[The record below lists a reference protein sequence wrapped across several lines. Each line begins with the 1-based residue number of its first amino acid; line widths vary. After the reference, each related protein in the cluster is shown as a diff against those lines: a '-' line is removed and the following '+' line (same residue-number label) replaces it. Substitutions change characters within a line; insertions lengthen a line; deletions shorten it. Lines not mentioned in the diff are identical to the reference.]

1 MDNMSYR
8 DLYVSSSPMLAYP
21 NKESTIQ
28 ILGVPFDS
36 TSTYRPGSRFGPNAI
51 REAFLNIELYSSKFN
66 LDLDN
71 VPINDLG
78 NLIQIADAKKMSEI
92 VQKVI
97 SENYKEKK
105 EPIILGGEHTIS
117 YATFSCL
124 PKDTALIVFDAHL
137 DLRDEFAES
146 KFSHTT
152 WLRRYLEEN
161 GSDNL
166 IHIGYRAT
174 SIEEI
179 NYLKNEE
186 LKTISTEEIFN
197 SNKSEVFLTDLLIE
211 FEKVYISID
220 IDILDP
226 AYAPGV
232 GNPEAAGISTFQLL
246 NILGSIQGK
255 KILGFDITEVCPPYD
270 TGITSIAA
278 ARIMIEL
285 LSIMQ
290 LSNNNEVSSCR
301 K

>member
-1 MDNMSYR
+1 MSYS
-8 DLYVSSSPMLAYP
+8 DLYVSSSPMLTYP

-28 ILGVPFDS
+28 VLGVPFDS
-36 TSTYRPGSRFGPNAI
+36 TSTYRPGSRFAPNAI
-51 REAFLNIELYSSKFN
+51 REAFLNIELYSPKFD

-105 EPIILGGEHTIS
+105 TPIILGGEHTIS

-137 DLRDEFAES
+137 DLRDEFAEC

-152 WLRRYLEEN
+152 WLRRYVEEK

-166 IHIGYRAT
+166 IHLGYRAI

-186 LKTISTEEIFN
+186 LKSISTEEIFN
-197 SNKSEVFLTDLLIE
+197 SNKSEDFLADLLFE

-220 IDILDP
+220 MDILDP

-232 GNPEAAGISTFQLL
+232 GNPEAAGISTVQLL

-278 ARIMIEL
+278 ARTMIEL

-290 LSNNNEVSSCR
+290 LSNNNEVRSRR